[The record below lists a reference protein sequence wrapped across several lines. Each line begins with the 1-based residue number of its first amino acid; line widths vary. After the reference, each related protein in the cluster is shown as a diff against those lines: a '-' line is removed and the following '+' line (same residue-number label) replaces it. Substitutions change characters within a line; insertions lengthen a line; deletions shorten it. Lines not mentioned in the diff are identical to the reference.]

1 MEDNANRKYNKYK
14 KLYFKTFNRD
24 EWYYTYLYCDQVDDR
39 LRLSPKGEIWRHPYS
54 LQDKSYIL
62 TKWVVPS
69 YAANQ
74 KGYLQ
79 FSWHN
84 HTLQVHTV
92 VAEAFVEKTGY
103 DPDGAPWK
111 DNVKLEVDHI
121 DENIWNNEPA
131 NLRWVSS
138 DWNKRNTL
146 RRDKQDFWDDERG
159 IDINID
165 ENGEIVE

>member
-1 MEDNANRKYNKYK
+1 M
-14 KLYFKTFNRD
+14 
-24 EWYYTYLYCDQVDDR
+24 
-39 LRLSPKGEIWRHPYS
+39 
-54 LQDKSYIL
+54 
-62 TKWVVPS
+62 
-69 YAANQ
+69 
-74 KGYLQ
+74 
-79 FSWHN
+79 
-84 HTLQVHTV
+84 HTV